1 MSWTSHDQFFGW
13 IHSFKFNRNNYIFG
27 GKSGLNDKPYPVIIT
42 EPSISQVVSNWNRA
56 DTGLVISSF
65 LIGLLVA
72 RRIVVRTGV
81 YENIIDRRQDFKQIH
96 RIILFFGTAF
106 ALRNSCYRLEGYVP
120 NGLPRTPV
128 DDVVKYDFT
137 TKIINSTFWQ
147 YLFENQAKPTN
158 LWSWIA
164 LKIALNITMYSIL
177 HLL

>member
-158 LWSWIA
+158 L
-164 LKIALNITMYSIL
+164 
-177 HLL
+177 